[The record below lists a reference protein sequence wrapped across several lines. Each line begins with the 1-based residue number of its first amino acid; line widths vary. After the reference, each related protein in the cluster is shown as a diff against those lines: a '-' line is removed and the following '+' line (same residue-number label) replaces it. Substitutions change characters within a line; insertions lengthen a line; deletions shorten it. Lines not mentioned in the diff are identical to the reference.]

1 MKKLAS
7 FATVLLA
14 GVVVAGC
21 YRPAWPLN
29 PTVSAPE
36 KELRYM
42 AQALRLADVQC
53 AEGTSDEAELMRC
66 ERQYHEIKAL
76 LVTLGK
82 E

>member
-1 MKKLAS
+1 MKPV
-7 FATVLLA
+7 VLLA
-14 GVVVAGC
+14 CLAVAGC

-29 PTVSAPE
+29 PTVSEPE

-42 AQALRLADVQC
+42 AAALKIADANC
-53 AEGTSDEAELMRC
+53 ANSTNDEAELVRC